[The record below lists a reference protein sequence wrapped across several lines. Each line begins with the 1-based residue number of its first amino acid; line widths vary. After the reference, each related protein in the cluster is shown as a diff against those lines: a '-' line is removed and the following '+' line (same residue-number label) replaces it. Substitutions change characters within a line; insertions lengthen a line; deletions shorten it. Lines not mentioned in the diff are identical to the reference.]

1 MKNSNNYL
9 KFVMDCENIAKEL
22 HTIMEAKKYDRYGW
36 ASIAFMTDKFGGVYV
51 HLHYDL
57 NTNKVVNWYGFE
69 KATEITDSK
78 QLKELVRVERDKLLK
93 ERDMESVYEQVNN
106 EY

>member
-1 MKNSNNYL
+1 MNTTYL
-9 KFVMDCENIAKEL
+9 TFVMDCKNIAKEL
-22 HTIMEAKKYDRYGW
+22 HTMMEAKKYEKYGW

-69 KATEITDSK
+69 KETEITDLQ
-78 QLKELVRVERDKLLK
+78 QLKELVRAERYKLLK
-93 ERDMESVYEQVNN
+93 ERDMESIYEQVNN

>member
-1 MKNSNNYL
+1 MATNYETFVQVCKDIANN
-9 KFVMDCENIAKEL
+9 L
-22 HTIMEAKKYDRYGW
+22 HTMMEVKEYKEYGW

-57 NTNKVVNWYGFE
+57 KTNKVVNWYGMQNE
-69 KATEITDSK
+69 TEITDLQ

-93 ERDMESVYEQVNN
+93 ERDMESIYEQINN

>member
-1 MKNSNNYL
+1 MNTTYL
-9 KFVMDCENIAKEL
+9 TFVMDCENIAKEL
-22 HTIMEAKKYDRYGW
+22 HTMMEAKKYDRYGW
-36 ASIAFMTDKFGGVYV
+36 ASIAFMTDKFGGVYA

-57 NTNKVVNWYGFE
+57 NNNKVVNWYGMDKE
-69 KATEITDSK
+69 TEITDLQ

-93 ERDMESVYEQVNN
+93 ERDMYEIYEQVNN

>member
-1 MKNSNNYL
+1 MNTNYL
-9 KFVMDCENIAKEL
+9 TFVMDCENIAREL
-22 HTIMEAKKYDRYGW
+22 HTIIEAKKYEKYGW

-57 NTNKVVNWYGFE
+57 NTNKVVNWYGMDKE
-69 KATEITDSK
+69 TEITDLQ

-93 ERDMESVYEQVNN
+93 ERDMYEIYEQVNN

>member
-1 MKNSNNYL
+1 MNTTYL
-9 KFVMDCENIAKEL
+9 TFVMDCENIAKEL
-22 HTIMEAKKYDRYGW
+22 HTMMEAKKYEKYGW

-57 NTNKVVNWYGFE
+57 NTNKVVNWYGMPYQ
-69 KATEITDSK
+69 TEITDLQ

-93 ERDMESVYEQVNN
+93 ERDMESIYEQVNS

>member
-1 MKNSNNYL
+1 MATNYETFVQVCKDIANN
-9 KFVMDCENIAKEL
+9 L
-22 HTIMEAKKYDRYGW
+22 HTMIEVKEYKEYGW

-57 NTNKVVNWYGFE
+57 KTNKVVNWYGQKNEQEVNDISFLSYFV
-69 KATEITDSK
+69 KS
-78 QLKELVRVERDKLLK
+78 ERDKLLQK
-93 ERDMESVYEQVNN
+93 RDLNEIYEQVNS

>member
-1 MKNSNNYL
+1 MNTTYL
-9 KFVMDCENIAKEL
+9 TFVMDCENIAKEL
-22 HTIMEAKKYDRYGW
+22 HTMMEAKKYDKYGW

-57 NTNKVVNWYGFE
+57 NTNKVVNWYGFKDE
-69 KATEITDSK
+69 TEITDLQ
-78 QLKELVRVERDKLLK
+78 QLKGLVRVERDKLLK
-93 ERDMESVYEQVNN
+93 ERDMYEIYEQVNN

>member
-1 MKNSNNYL
+1 MNTTYL
-9 KFVMDCENIAKEL
+9 TFVMDCENIAREL
-22 HTIMEAKKYDRYGW
+22 HTMMDAKKYDRYGW

-57 NTNKVVNWYGFE
+57 NNNKVVNWYGMDTE
-69 KATEITDSK
+69 TEITDLQ

-93 ERDMESVYEQVNN
+93 ERDMESIYEQVNS

>member
-1 MKNSNNYL
+1 MNTTYL
-9 KFVMDCENIAKEL
+9 TFVMGCENIAKEL
-22 HTIMEAKKYDRYGW
+22 HTMMEAKKYDKYGW

-57 NTNKVVNWYGFE
+57 NTNKVVNWYGFKNE
-69 KATEITDSK
+69 TEITDLQ

-93 ERDMESVYEQVNN
+93 ERDMESIYEQINN

>member
-1 MKNSNNYL
+1 M
-9 KFVMDCENIAKEL
+9 
-22 HTIMEAKKYDRYGW
+22 METKKYEKYGW

-57 NTNKVVNWYGFE
+57 NTNKVVNWYGMNNE
-69 KATEITDSK
+69 AEITDLQ
-78 QLKELVRVERDKLLK
+78 QLKELVRVEREKLLE
-93 ERDMESVYEQVNN
+93 ERDMESIYEQANS

>member
-1 MKNSNNYL
+1 MKTNFETFANEC
-9 KFVMDCENIAKEL
+9 KQIAKEL
-22 HTIMEAKKYDRYGW
+22 HTIMDAKKYDRYGW

-51 HLHYDL
+51 HLHYDI
-57 NTNKVVNWYGFE
+57 NNNKVVNWFGTE
-69 KATEITDSK
+69 RETEITDLQ

-93 ERDMESVYEQVNN
+93 ERDMESIYEQVNN

>member
-1 MKNSNNYL
+1 MNTNYL
-9 KFVMDCENIAKEL
+9 IFVMDCENIAREL
-22 HTIMEAKKYDRYGW
+22 HTIIEAKKYEKYGW

-57 NTNKVVNWYGFE
+57 NTNKVVNWYGMKNE
-69 KATEITDSK
+69 TEITDLQ

-93 ERDMESVYEQVNN
+93 ERDMESIYEQVNN

>member
-1 MKNSNNYL
+1 VICSLIWFQKS
-9 KFVMDCENIAKEL
+9 
-22 HTIMEAKKYDRYGW
+22 
-36 ASIAFMTDKFGGVYV
+36 TDNLWEF
-51 HLHYDL
+51 
-57 NTNKVVNWYGFE
+57 NRSQWYGFE

>member
-1 MKNSNNYL
+1 MNTTYL
-9 KFVMDCENIAKEL
+9 TFVMDCENIAKEL
-22 HTIMEAKKYDRYGW
+22 HTIMEAKKYEKYGW

-57 NTNKVVNWYGFE
+57 KTNKVVNWYGMQKE
-69 KATEITDSK
+69 TEITDLQ

-93 ERDMESVYEQVNN
+93 ERDMESIYEQVNS

>member
-1 MKNSNNYL
+1 MNTTYL
-9 KFVMDCENIAKEL
+9 TFVMDCENIAREL
-22 HTIMEAKKYDRYGW
+22 HTMMEAKKYEKYEL

-57 NTNKVVNWYGFE
+57 NTNKVVNWYGMQKE
-69 KATEITDSK
+69 TEITDLQ
-78 QLKELVRVERDKLLK
+78 QLKELVRVERDKLLQK
-93 ERDMESVYEQVNN
+93 RDMESIYEQVNS